1 MIDFYTVGAE
11 YASTF
16 KDWETAWEHALHHDQ
31 RVIEAL
37 TYPTEHS
44 TTAAE
49 VLASHLN
56 TNIMSTP
63 TLLHEAAENFAR
75 GFTQSPSVDQV
86 TLE

>member
-1 MIDFYTVGAE
+1 MIDFYSVGAE

-16 KDWETAWEHALHHDQ
+16 KDWEEAWQYALHNDR

-37 TYPTEHS
+37 TYPTEQS

-56 TNIMSTP
+56 TNVMSNP
-63 TLLHEAAENFAR
+63 THLRDAAENFAR
-75 GFTQSPSVDQV
+75 GFTQAPPVDQV